1 MHSPLINA
9 VEIVLLLLSV
19 VVLGVAFLMF
29 VRLFDALSPPTKAL
43 TWVVGSNLVLALFL
57 VAFACIQMHYYA
69 LKQYTPQGGFF
80 CHYFNPVVLSLVVF
94 NWLGQPVIA
103 WTTLKT
109 LRNEEVTERKLR
121 RVYGWCMA
129 VAFVVYVW
137 GVALSPGVIVNG
149 SFCVMI
155 PKETDAFEARSFAN
169 LAGVATFVTSIVL
182 YVKSYRHLNAL
193 KRK

>member
-1 MHSPLINA
+1 VVIS
-9 VEIVLLLLSV
+9 LSV
-19 VVLGVAFLMF
+19 GVLGVACLMF

-43 TWVVGSNLVLALFL
+43 TWVVGSNLVLALMIL
-57 VAFACIQMHYYA
+57 AFACFQMHYYA
-69 LKQYTPQGGFF
+69 LNQFIPQGGFF

-109 LRNEEVTERKLR
+109 LRNEEVSDRKLR
-121 RVYGWCMA
+121 RVYGWCIA

-155 PKETDAFEARSFAN
+155 PKTPNAFEARSFAN
-169 LAGVATFVTSIVL
+169 LIGVATFVTSIVL